1 MEKKMR
7 FSTLPGILV
16 LFSLLIVPASAD
28 LTVVSTTTVL
38 WDPIQYIGGDHVDA
52 IYLADPTICPHMQG
66 EVINNR
72 IQLERDFIATA
83 DLFVAHNY
91 TVDNPH
97 VMPYVEDFMAANG
110 YGEVGWT
117 ELANPAMT
125 WNTPEN
131 AKLLVDE
138 IRGWLVDADPENAR
152 YYDERY
158 REYIA
163 AIEAS
168 DLSEEEEGLIAGQ
181 DVIVMVWQKDAAEQW
196 LGLNVV
202 NIFAPEFYQQGKF
215 TPAKLVDDINANP
228 EKYQNVTYVIEN
240 MQSGELAKGVEE
252 ALNDRGIPAQRVIFT
267 NFPKSLEDVDSI
279 PGILVHN
286 KEMVMP
292 EAAEDEPASGPDPTP
307 EAPVAIWTGIGAV
320 LVAALAAFRRE

>member
-1 MEKKMR
+1 MEVNMR
-7 FSTLPGILV
+7 FTTLTGILV
-16 LFSLLIVPASAD
+16 LFSLLIAPASAD

-38 WDPIQYIGGDHVDA
+38 WDPIQYIGADHVDA

-66 EVINNR
+66 EVITNR

-83 DLFVAHNY
+83 DIFVAHNF

-110 YGEVGWT
+110 YGEVVWIK
-117 ELANPAMT
+117 LANPAMT

-131 AKLLVDE
+131 AKLFVNE

-158 REYIA
+158 QEYIA
-163 AIEAS
+163 AIEAA

-252 ALNDRGIPAQRVIFT
+252 ALNDRGIPAKRVIFT
-267 NFPKSLEDVDSI
+267 NFPKSLEGVDSI

-292 EAAEDEPASGPDPTP
+292 EAAEDETASGAEPTP
-307 EAPVAIWTGIGAV
+307 EAPVGIWTGTGAV